1 MENYNEIP
9 KTGTI
14 GGMVDN
20 ITANFQLTKEML
32 ERLEVTKD
40 HAVGLFSTLATLQ
53 AAYPTPE
60 VGDWALV
67 GDTTPFAIYKCSTAG
82 TWSDTGGTYDGGS
95 IDLSDYVTKEEF
107 DELDAVVNGGS
118 SETAAT
124 TTWTTGMM
132 INAHTGA
139 EASLSQYYASS
150 DFIQIPN
157 GVESVRLYAIV
168 IKPGSSFNSHCG
180 LAFYDSEQTYI
191 SGIAREE
198 YDHGGSSVAS
208 MAERTYPVPSGAKYM
223 RTTCMVSQESNW
235 YCYFVNSTGSGLVG
249 RVGAME
255 TELSETSAL
264 AQDAYDMA
272 STGGQQVLKTRS
284 EAAVATAINDAIDIS
299 ELAVG
304 SQIEVDVTE
313 FGGNSK
319 ATINMYIG
327 GIIKNA
333 IPIAGV
339 GKYYI
344 EKTEGVA
351 TIRIRKEAVSGN
363 VLNYT
368 ATKTQTYLISNRYQP
383 NYYPRKQT
391 VSLGNLFR
399 GYYSPTAEDA
409 ENAIVSNSQWVS
421 YPINKTSGYTIHIDT
436 DFSTYFVQIN
446 YYNSTLTAY
455 TQSTISAASDI
466 DLRGVSA
473 WNIMVRR
480 VDRATVTPESM
491 AGVVSVTF
499 VSGRV
504 FERPMM
510 RYEVEEMIEESGGG
524 GGGSTEDSTARL
536 TAGEG
541 YAVNPFANAPYYYH
555 FAANGFL
562 KDGSGNKMIASQ
574 SLEDVAVAAR
584 LGFKFIEANIKPTSD
599 GNFVCIHGESVTG
612 GTAFGAEAMSTDESE
627 ITTEE
632 LRTTL
637 ISSKTLAWIKQY
649 VRYGSAY
656 SKYQTTIPSLDEFCL
671 ACKQYGIGIFAGVM
685 ANKTAIETC
694 QKYLGNNMIVYG
706 APTNARD
713 YYKGYV
719 MIWFN
724 GSSYTAAS
732 ILANAKMFGAPYMAC
747 LGPTTITALKSAG
760 TLDTLISDLHAI
772 GCLIGFAS
780 VYQTEAESRDLLGRG
795 MDFSAAGHEV
805 NDFYDYD
812 ECYTLESN
820 SLPTTTGTISDGIA
834 TLASGQTITAGSATA
849 IGLGKGYLTIRF
861 SGKLTI
867 NFGSNGSS
875 DRTITSDGTEVVVI
889 SDYFLHRKPQLVITA
904 GAATTITDLE
914 YKIKNCGVV
923 GAAAEDATARS
934 MATAAQTAAQAAQTT
949 ANEANA
955 KKAVVQFDSIITGTT
970 PSPMAGDESTTC
982 SVVVYAEGDKRFY
995 GKVSSSGSTYYAV
1008 WNGYKNYVDTANS
1021 NKPHGDRVYR
1031 CADTGV
1037 SYTFAEDELQRI
1049 DDEAYSL
1056 AYAALPASTIWSGT
1070 QAQYDALTAE
1080 QKAAVIAFIEEE
1092 E

>member
-1 MENYNEIP
+1 MAKINIP
-9 KTGTI
+9 GRLHSVETGNIVT
-14 GGMVDN
+14 GADEVLDDN
-20 ITANFQLTKEML
+20 MGLKQHVINQQVGESITQLESSTSAMA
-32 ERLEVTKD
+32 ERIEEVAHMKD
-40 HAVGLFSTLATLQ
+40 KSVGLFSTLASLQ
-53 AAYPTPE
+53 AAHPTPE

-67 GDTTPFAIYKCSTAG
+67 GDSDPFAVYECSTAG
-82 TWSDTGGTYDGGS
+82 TWSATGGTYDGGS
-95 IDLSDYVTKEEF
+95 IDLSEYVTKEEF

-118 SETAAT
+118 SETQAT

-139 EASLSQYYASS
+139 ETSLSQYYASS

-168 IKPGSSFNSHCG
+168 IKPGSSFNIHCG

-198 YDHGGSSVAS
+198 YDHGGSFVAS

-409 ENAIVSNSQWVS
+409 ENAIFSNSQWVS

-436 DFSTYFVQIN
+436 DFNTYFVQIN

-524 GGGSTEDSTARL
+524 GDYDDTAVKKM
-536 TAGEG
+536 AGEG
-541 YAVNPFANAPYYYH
+541 YAINPFAENTYYYH
-555 FAANGFL
+555 FAANGFIRDA
-562 KDGSGNKMIASQ
+562 DGHAVIASQ
-574 SLEDVAVAAR
+574 SLEDIAVAAR

-599 GNFVCIHGESVTG
+599 GHFICTHGQAGSSG
-612 GTAFGAEAMSTDESE
+612 GTVFGPEFKSGDETV
-627 ITTEE
+627 ITTAA
-632 LRTTL
+632 LQDTP
-637 ISSKTLAWIKQY
+637 INSVTLAWIKQY
-649 VRYGSAY
+649 ARYNTY
-656 SKYQTTIPSLDEFCL
+656 YEKYQTAPPTIEEFCQE
-671 ACKQYGIGIFAGVM
+671 CKRYNIGIFAGVIG
-685 ANKTAIETC
+685 NETSTRIC
-694 QKYLGNNMIVYG
+694 QSYMGNNMIVYG
-706 APTNARD
+706 APANIREFFN
-713 YYKGYV
+713 GYV
-719 MIWFN
+719 FSWFN
-724 GSSYTAAS
+724 SSSSSADDIIAAAQT
-732 ILANAKMFGAPYMAC
+732 IGTPYMAG
-747 LGPTTITALKSAG
+747 LGPTTITKLQNDG
-760 TLDTLISDLHAI
+760 TLDTVIANLHDI
-772 GCLIGFAS
+772 GCLVGWAA
-780 VYQTEAESRDLLGRG
+780 VYQSEEEGLEFLERG
-795 MDFSAAGHEV
+795 MDFSGSGHEV
-805 NDFYDYD
+805 NKFEHNY
-812 ECYTLESN
+812 ECYDIDN
-820 SLPTTTGTISDGIA
+820 NGNQPTTTGTLANGVI
-834 TLASGQTITAGSATA
+834 TLANGQTVTCGSSTRIA
-849 IGLGKGYLTIRF
+849 LGKGFLEMRF
-861 SGKLTI
+861 DGTVKVA
-867 NFGSNGSS
+867 FGSKGT
-875 DRTITSDGTEVVVI
+875 RTFTSDGSKTTVV
-889 SDYFLHRKPQLVITA
+889 SDYFLDRQTA
-904 GAATTITDLE
+904 LTIT
-914 YKIKNCGVV
+914 
-923 GAAAEDATARS
+923 
-934 MATAAQTAAQAAQTT
+934 ATAAT
-949 ANEANA
+949 
-955 KKAVVQFDSIITGTT
+955 SITHLVYKT
-970 PSPMAGDESTTC
+970 STC
-982 SVVVYAEGDKRFY
+982 SNDAGVG
-995 GKVSSSGSTYYAV
+995 GGSSAIDHKMRELS
-1008 WNGYKNYVDTANS
+1008 DEITAI
-1021 NKPHGDRVYR
+1021 KAR
-1031 CADTGV
+1031 
-1037 SYTFAEDELQRI
+1037 L
-1049 DDEAYSL
+1049 
-1056 AYAALPASTIWSGT
+1056 AALENG
-1070 QAQYDALTAE
+1070 
-1080 QKAAVIAFIEEE
+1080 
-1092 E
+1092 